1 MFTVGSDLPYVIVV
15 TLLIVMTPVSAWM
28 LAVLTR
34 PAVVAEFAGNTPL
47 EVPENA
53 RRNWGKW
60 TLASVVL
67 GALLVIAAILRGLFS
82 LGL

>member
-1 MFTVGSDLPYVIVV
+1 MFTVGSDLPYLVVV

-34 PAVVAEFAGNTPL
+34 PSVVAEFVGRTSL
-47 EVPENA
+47 EAPENA
-53 RRNWGKW
+53 RRKWGKW

-67 GALLVIAAILRGLFS
+67 GALLVVTAILQGLFR